1 MDTLTYLKGRRL
13 WVVRDVIA
21 WGLASDASLY
31 FLGEEDVDSTGRLLF
46 GMATI
51 GGEAQDIQ
59 FSDLVDYRGNALP
72 SSIDS
77 PRVLIRP
84 RSSYL
89 AYIVGEESN
98 TGFKIA
104 RDSSAPGPVSV
115 DFFIYE
121 MGG

>member
-1 MDTLTYLKGRRL
+1 MNTLAYLKGHRI
-13 WVVRDVIA
+13 WVVRDILI

-31 FLGEEDVDSTGRLLF
+31 FLGEENADATGRLLF
-46 GMATI
+46 GTVSI
-51 GGEAQDIQ
+51 GGEAQDIR
-59 FSDLVDYRGNALP
+59 FSDLIDYRGNILP

-84 RSSYL
+84 RSSYV
-89 AYIVGEESN
+89 AYLVGEESN
-98 TGFKIA
+98 TGFKVA
-104 RDSSAPGPVSV
+104 RDASAPGPISV

>member
-1 MDTLTYLKGRRL
+1 MHTLTYLKGRRL
-13 WVVRDVIA
+13 WVVRDVLV
-21 WGLASDASLY
+21 WGLASDASFY

-46 GMATI
+46 GAATI

-59 FSDLVDYRGNALP
+59 FGDLVDYRGNTLP

-89 AYIVGEESN
+89 AYLVGEESN

-104 RDSSAPGPVSV
+104 RDTSAPGPVSV

>member
-1 MDTLTYLKGRRL
+1 MNTLAYLKGHRI
-13 WVVRDVIA
+13 WVVRDILI

-31 FLGEEDVDSTGRLLF
+31 FLGEENVDATGRLLF
-46 GMATI
+46 GTVSI
-51 GGEAQDIQ
+51 GGEAQDIR
-59 FSDLVDYRGNALP
+59 FSDLIDYRGNILP

-84 RSSYL
+84 RSSYV
-89 AYIVGEESN
+89 AYLVGEESN
-98 TGFKIA
+98 TGFKVA
-104 RDSSAPGPVSV
+104 RDASAPGPISV

>member
-1 MDTLTYLKGRRL
+1 MHTLTYLKGRRL
-13 WVVRDVIA
+13 WVVRDILV
-21 WGLASDASLY
+21 WGLAGDAEFY
-31 FLGEEDVDSTGRLLF
+31 FLGEEEVDSTGRLLF
-46 GMATI
+46 GTASI
-51 GGEAQDIQ
+51 GGEAQDIR
-59 FSDLVDYRGNALP
+59 FTDLVDYRGNNLP
-72 SSIDS
+72 LSIDS

-89 AYIVGEESN
+89 AYLIGEESN

-104 RDSSAPGPVSV
+104 RDASAPGPVSV